1 MTPSTRRFPGVRR
14 LFRLPG
20 AERDVATAVDD
31 ELAFHVDMLTEELV
45 RAGRPADEARREA
58 LRRFGDVRAV
68 RDRCYDLT
76 TDHQASMQRT
86 DLLASLGQ
94 DLRYAVRSVG
104 RARGFALIVVAT
116 LALGIGATT
125 AMFSVVRGVLLRPL
139 PFPAAERVV
148 RLWPSN
154 PGADVARGE
163 VSQTELIDW
172 ERELTRSF
180 SAVGAF
186 RVLGN
191 GMVFGE
197 SGAEPMYARTAYVSG
212 GFFPALGTSAAV
224 GRTFTAGEHVVGANQ
239 VAVVSHGFWERQL
252 GADRSMIGKPI
263 RFDGK
268 SYVLVGVMP
277 PDFAYPS
284 PDVAVWIP
292 QNVLG
297 PDGVGEGR
305 QARWLEMIARLR
317 PGVSAEQGRQEVEAL
332 QKRLAAAYPESNGG
346 YVTAS
351 IEDIRD
357 SIVGPVRRGLLV
369 LLGAVVLVL
378 LVVCANVANLFL
390 VRGTGR
396 TRELALRGALGASRG
411 RVVRLLLAES
421 MLLSVVG
428 GALGVLTAWWSV
440 RALLG
445 LSGDFLPRAAD
456 VRLDAGVLTF
466 ALGISLLTGAVV
478 GLWPA
483 LRASMST
490 RMASSLR
497 ENGRG
502 SVGGGGGANRARAA
516 LVTAEVA
523 LAVVLVVGSGLMLR
537 SFQRLTSAD
546 PGFRPDGAL
555 LVRFEIQHDDDA
567 PGRPVL
573 LAKRRQIVERVRTVP
588 GVIGAGATKN
598 APLTTDPGEAMPFT
612 VPGQP
617 APPQGEEPRLLL
629 TPASPGYLK
638 AMGVPLLAGQDIDV
652 TAGDS
657 TAGPVSVISR
667 AMADHFWKGR
677 SPIGETFRLGRTDI
691 RVVGVAGDVR
701 SARLDSLAG
710 FTAYVPESVMPRS
723 AMSLIVRT
731 NGDPAQL
738 AGPVRAAI
746 REVSP
751 GQAFFEVVPLR
762 AKVSEAASTQRL
774 FTVLVTVFGSLALAL
789 AAIGL
794 YGVVAY
800 VVRQREREIAVRV
813 ALGAPPRRVVALMLR
828 QGMVPVAVG
837 LAIGLGGAFAV
848 TRVLASLLYEVSV
861 TDPLTFVSVATLLGA
876 VALVASWLPSRR
888 ATRVQPAVTLR
899 ED

>member
-1 MTPSTRRFPGVRR
+1 MTTRRFQGVRR

-20 AERDVATAVDD
+20 AERDVGAAVDD

-45 RAGRPADEARREA
+45 RAGTPPDAARREA
-58 LRRFGDVRAV
+58 MRRFGDLDAV
-68 RDRCYDLT
+68 RERCYDIST
-76 TDHQASMQRT
+76 HHEATVRRT
-86 DLLASLGQ
+86 EFWSTLGQ
-94 DLRYAVRSVG
+94 DLRYAARSVS

-139 PFPAAERVV
+139 PFPEAERVV
-148 RLWPSN
+148 RVWPSN

-163 VSQTELIDW
+163 VSQTELLDW
-172 ERELTRSF
+172 ERDLRSF

-197 SGAEPMYARTAYVSG
+197 AGAEPMYAKTAYVSA
-212 GFFPALGTSAAV
+212 GFFPAVGTPAAV
-224 GRTFTAGEHVVGANQ
+224 GRTLAAGEHVAGANQ
-239 VAVVSHGFWERQL
+239 AVVVSHGFWERQL
-252 GADRSMIGKPI
+252 GADRSAVGKSIRLDGKP
-263 RFDGK
+263 
-268 SYVLVGVMP
+268 YTLVGVMP
-277 PDFAYPS
+277 RDFAYPA

-297 PDGVGEGR
+297 PDDVGDGR
-305 QARWLEMIARLR
+305 EARWLEMIARLR
-317 PGVSAEQGRQEVEAL
+317 PGVSAEQGRQEVAAF
-332 QKRLAAAYPESNGG
+332 QQRLAVTHPASNAGYTAAA
-346 YVTAS
+346 V
-351 IEDIRD
+351 EDVRD

-421 MLLSVVG
+421 LLLSVVG

-445 LSGDFLPRAAD
+445 LSGDFLPRSAD

-466 ALGISLLTGAVV
+466 AVGISLLTGAAV

-502 SVGGGGGANRARAA
+502 SVGGGGGANRARSA

-555 LVRFEIQHDDDA
+555 LVRFAIQHEGSSVA
-567 PGRPVL
+567 PL
-573 LAKRRQIVERVRTVP
+573 IAKRRQIVERVRTVP
-588 GVIGAGATKN
+588 GVTEAGATKN
-598 APLTTDPGEAMPFT
+598 APLTTDPGEAIPFT

-617 APPQGEEPRLLL
+617 TPPQGQEPRVLL
-629 TPASPGYLK
+629 TPASTGYLK
-638 AMGVPLLAGQDIDV
+638 AMGVPLLSGQDIDAV
-652 TAGDS
+652 AGDS
-657 TAGPVSVISR
+657 TAGPVGVISR

-677 SPIGETFRLGRTDI
+677 SPIGESFRIGQTEVRI
-691 RVVGVAGDVR
+691 VGVAGDVR
-701 SARLDSLAG
+701 SVRLDSLAG
-710 FTAYVPESVMPRS
+710 YTAYVPETMMPRS

-731 NGDPAQL
+731 AGDPQRL
-738 AGPVRAAI
+738 AAPVRAAI

-751 GQAFFEVVPLR
+751 GQAFLEVVPLR
-762 AKVSEAASTQRL
+762 SKVADAASTQRL

-794 YGVVAY
+794 YGVVSY

-813 ALGAPPRRVVALMLR
+813 ALGAPPGRVMGLMLR
-828 QGMVPVAVG
+828 QGMTPVAVG
-837 LAIGLGGAFAV
+837 LVIGLGSALAV
-848 TRVLASLLYEVSV
+848 SRVLASLLYGVSV
-861 TDPLTFVSVATLLGA
+861 TDPLTFVAVAVLLGT

-888 ATRVQPAVTLR
+888 ATRVLPAVTLR
-899 ED
+899 EE